1 MHVRDSKST
10 QTGSLTT
17 VEDTKMKMI
26 YRHVE
31 DKPGLMIIVIII
43 VVVIIIIVIIIVI
56 VIIISLNGLTLFS
69 LASRLNC
76 SHSREML

>member
-17 VEDTKMKMI
+17 VEVTKRKMV

-43 VVVIIIIVIIIVI
+43 VAVIIIIVI